1 MNLWKKEEKTQT
13 FDSLRVEHARR
24 HRSYFHC
31 HAKVRAYARCG
42 AIRQSVGHNRADSR
56 HGTKYAN
63 STDVG
68 NGPAKTINA
77 TDCMCSYIDG
87 SIKISA
93 RTRVESGGRDGEA
106 KRKEERRN
114 ATWCEWLRYFDVRL
128 FHTLFMR
135 IHFPPNSPEIRLR
148 QFSSNISYYS
158 NIPYRDFRIR
168 GLKWKWIYL
177 SDEDLAVST
186 RGREDHRDKIYIL
199 FRYVLSLY

>member
-114 ATWCEWLRYFDVRL
+114 ATWCEWLRYFATYDY
-128 FHTLFMR
+128 
-135 IHFPPNSPEIRLR
+135 SIRFLCG
-148 QFSSNISYYS
+148 FISH
-158 NIPYRDFRIR
+158 RIR
-168 GLKWKWIYL
+168 QRFVFVNFPAIFLIIPIYHM
-177 SDEDLAVST
+177 E
-186 RGREDHRDKIYIL
+186 IL
-199 FRYVLSLY
+199 GFVD

>member
-1 MNLWKKEEKTQT
+1 MIIRYNCIFGEKKKNFSSIYRTS
-13 FDSLRVEHARR
+13 FEHARR

-68 NGPAKTINA
+68 NGPTKTINA

-93 RTRVESGGRDGEA
+93 SSPMGGKGRE
-106 KRKEERRN
+106 
-114 ATWCEWLRYFDVRL
+114 EWLR
-128 FHTLFMR
+128 
-135 IHFPPNSPEIRLR
+135 FPSNPREIPSSH
-148 QFSSNISYYS
+148 QFSRNISCCSNIE
-158 NIPYRDFRIR
+158 RF
-168 GLKWKWIYL
+168 
-177 SDEDLAVST
+177 
-186 RGREDHRDKIYIL
+186 
-199 FRYVLSLY
+199 

>member
-93 RTRVESGGRDGEA
+93 RTRVEFGGETERQKGRKKDETPRGASGSVIS
-106 KRKEERRN
+106 RR
-114 ATWCEWLRYFDVRL
+114 T
-128 FHTLFMR
+128 T
-135 IHFPPNSPEIRLR
+135 
-148 QFSSNISYYS
+148 
-158 NIPYRDFRIR
+158 IPYAFYADSSPTEFARDSSSSIFQQYF
-168 GLKWKWIYL
+168 L
-177 SDEDLAVST
+177 
-186 RGREDHRDKIYIL
+186 L
-199 FRYVLSLY
+199 FQYTIWRF